1 MTTIARGNTE
11 PELEITGGV
20 DTHRDTH
27 TAAAIDQAGRM
38 LGHAVFPTTNA
49 GYIALL
55 AWLRSF
61 GLVVLVG
68 VEGTGAYGS
77 GLTSYLTGQGVV
89 VVEIDRPSRKT
100 RRSAGKS
107 DPIDAEAAARAAVG
121 RVRTGTPKT
130 RDGQVEALRNLRIAR
145 NSAVSQRAGCMR
157 KIKALIVTAPQGV
170 RERLRKLTN
179 ARLIQTCANL
189 RPDTTQIGD
198 PEQAVKTAL
207 RSLARRHLAAQEE
220 IAELDTLITP
230 LIEVINPELLQLS
243 GVGPGVA
250 GQLLVTAGQNPERI
264 RSDGAFAMLCGV
276 APIPASSGQTH
287 RHRLNR
293 GGDRQAN
300 SALYT
305 IVISRLRW
313 DPRTHAYV
321 AKRTADGLS
330 KKDIIRCLKRLIAR
344 EIYYVLRQTKP
355 TANQQTTATAT
366 RPPTMLACA
375 ARPAG

>member
-1 MTTIARGNTE
+1 MTTIAQLDTV
-11 PELEITGGV
+11 PEAETGLEITGGV

-27 TAAAIDQAGRM
+27 TAAAIDQTGRM
-38 LGHAVFPTTNA
+38 LGHATFPTTVA
-49 GYIALL
+49 GYAALL

-68 VEGTGAYGS
+68 VEGTGAYGT
-77 GLTSYLTGQGVV
+77 GLTCYLTGQGVA
-89 VVEIDRPSRKT
+89 VVEIDRPNRKT

-107 DPIDAEAAARAAVG
+107 DPIDAEAAARAALG

-130 RDGQVEALRNLRIAR
+130 RDGHVEALRNLRIAR
-145 NSAVSQRAGCMR
+145 TSAIGQRAGCQR
-157 KIKALIVTAPQGV
+157 QIKALIVTAPHEL
-170 RERLRKLTN
+170 RDRLRGLTT
-179 ARLIQTCANL
+179 ARLIQTCTNL
-189 RPDTTQIGD
+189 RADTTRISD
-198 PEQAVKTAL
+198 PQQAVKTAL
-207 RSLARRHLAAQEE
+207 RSLARRHAAAQQE
-220 IAELDTLITP
+220 IAELDQLITA
-230 LIEVINPELLQLS
+230 LIETINPRLLRLT
-243 GVGPGVA
+243 GVGPDVA

-264 RSDGAFAMLCGV
+264 HSEGAFAMLCGV
-276 APIPASSGQTH
+276 APILASSGQTH

-313 DPRTHAYV
+313 DPRTNAYV

-344 EIYYVLRQTKP
+344 EIYHVLRQTQP
-355 TANQQTTATAT
+355 TPNQHPTTA
-366 RPPTMLACA
+366 
-375 ARPAG
+375 